1 MISVGELSE
10 SKLRLAPLPNPNYLC
25 SLCRPKSHTMITI
38 ICGTNRKN
46 SVSKKIAHLYKNI
59 LKSKGQEAEIIHLE
73 QMPDDVIASSLYE
86 NSGSNNEFNELRQKM
101 YDSKK
106 MVFIVPEYNGSFP
119 GVLKVFIDGLKF
131 PGTFKNKKCALVGL
145 SSGVQGAGLALSHL
159 TDIFN
164 YCGTHVL
171 ALKPKLS
178 RIEENLTENSLS
190 KLYNELLEEQAEM
203 FIEF

>member
-1 MISVGELSE
+1 
-10 SKLRLAPLPNPNYLC
+10 
-25 SLCRPKSHTMITI
+25 MITI

-46 SVSKKIAHLYKNI
+46 SVSKKITHLYQQI
-59 LKSKGQEAEIIHLE
+59 LESKKQAAEVIYLE
-73 QMPDDVIASSLYE
+73 EMPDDMIASSLYE
-86 NSGSNNEFNELRQKM
+86 NSGSNQKFNDIRQKM
-101 YDSKK
+101 HKTKK

-131 PGTFKNKKCALVGL
+131 PGTFKDKKCALVGL
-145 SSGVQGAGLALSHL
+145 SSGVQGGGLALSHL
-159 TDIFN
+159 TDILN

-178 RIEENLTENSLS
+178 RIEENLTENNLS
-190 KLYNELLEEQAEM
+190 ELYQELLEEQAEK